1 MATTYEKIATTTL
14 GSSAADITFS
24 SIAATYT
31 DLRVVVVGRVTD
43 ATTNAFLGLYP
54 NNDTASNYSRTQL
67 SADGATV
74 ESSRTTSA
82 TYAPIGTLPGSSV
95 AAGIPHYAAADIFS
109 YAGSTYKTW
118 LWESNGDQNGSGR
131 VYRGVALW
139 RSTSAITSIVLKCP
153 GGQTLATGTTATLY
167 GILKA

>member
-1 MATTYEKIATTTL
+1 MPATYEPIQTYTL
-14 GSSAADITFS
+14 GSSSADITFS
-24 SIAATYT
+24 SIASSWT

-43 ATTNAFLGLYP
+43 ATTGAFLGLYP

-67 SADGATV
+67 SGDGSTT

-95 AAGIPHYAAADIFS
+95 ASGIPHYVAADIFS
-109 YAGSTYKTW
+109 YAGGTNKTW
-118 LWESNGDQNGSGR
+118 LWESSGDQNGSGR

-167 GILKA
+167 GIKNA